1 MLLRGERHGLLV
13 IDRALFVELKAKRFR
28 AVMSGWIQHREGG
41 IDQPQK
47 IAEITKKLELA
58 FSLRSLC
65 SFVAKS
71 FGCGCAANPDISQ
84 SLGSTRALAC
94 SRRRRM
100 CLARLGLGSTHGLE
114 QDALGYPLDKR
125 TTVLLAGGRQ

>member
-71 FGCGCAANPDISQ
+71 FGCGCAALRSFAAMIPRPFASQ
-84 SLGSTRALAC
+84 FVRFTGK
-94 SRRRRM
+94 SR
-100 CLARLGLGSTHGLE
+100 S
-114 QDALGYPLDKR
+114 
-125 TTVLLAGGRQ
+125 